1 MQPCSSRRPI
11 PLWQIAPFCL
21 LPAVFV
27 AAASYYVR
35 LNALLLLY
43 TFLISCTG
51 LLLLATPHKS
61 LRRIL
66 AIAMIALGIFLALGG
81 DNTMGLVAAAIK

>member
-1 MQPCSSRRPI
+1 MQPHSSRRPI

-27 AAASYYVR
+27 AAASYYVQ
-35 LNALLLLY
+35 LNTQLVLY
-43 TFLISCTG
+43 TFLASCTG
-51 LLLLATPHKS
+51 LLLLAAPHKP
-61 LRRIL
+61 LRRVL
-66 AIAMIALGIFLALGG
+66 AVAMIALGIFLALGG